1 MVHLVEIDGG
11 NFREP
16 LHVAESQREYVTT
29 TFGMMAMAYAH
40 RDEGGTALLVYAD
53 DIPVGMVM
61 YYEYA
66 DADEYILGELL
77 IDEKFQRKG
86 YGEKA
91 TELVLDLMRCDGKYS
106 KVCLCYIDGNHA
118 ARRLYEKF
126 GFIET
131 DRDEDEIIMELHL

>member
-1 MVHLVEIDGG
+1 MVHLVEIDGE

-16 LHVAESQREYVTT
+16 LHVAESQKGHVTT

-40 RDEGGTALLVYAD
+40 RDEGGTALLIYDD

-61 YYEYA
+61 YYEYV
-66 DADEYILGELL
+66 DANEYVFGELL

-86 YGEKA
+86 YGRKA
-91 TELVLDLMRCDGKYS
+91 TELVLDLMRCEGKYS
-106 KVCLCYIDGNHA
+106 KVCLCYIDGNNVA
-118 ARRLYEKF
+118 KRLYEKF

-131 DRDEDEIIMELHL
+131 DRDEDEIIMEMHL

>member
-40 RDEGGTALLVYAD
+40 RDEGGTALLIYAD
-53 DIPVGMVM
+53 DTPVGMVM
-61 YYEYA
+61 YYEYS

-91 TELVLDLMRCDGKYS
+91 TELVLDLMRRDGKYS

-118 ARRLYEKF
+118 AKRLYEKF

-131 DRDEDEIIMELHL
+131 DKDEDEIIMELYL

>member
-16 LHVAESQREYVTT
+16 LHVATSQKDYVTS
-29 TFGMMAMAYAH
+29 TFGMMAIAYAR
-40 RDEGGTALLVYAD
+40 RDQGSTALLIYDD

-66 DADEYILGELL
+66 EADEYIFGELL
-77 IDEKFQRKG
+77 IDEKFQHKG

-91 TELVLDLMRCDGKYS
+91 TKLVLDLMRNDGKYS
-106 KVCLCYIDGNHA
+106 KVCLCYIDGNNA
-118 ARRLYEKF
+118 AKKLYEKL

-131 DRDEDEIIMELHL
+131 DRDDDEIIMERHL